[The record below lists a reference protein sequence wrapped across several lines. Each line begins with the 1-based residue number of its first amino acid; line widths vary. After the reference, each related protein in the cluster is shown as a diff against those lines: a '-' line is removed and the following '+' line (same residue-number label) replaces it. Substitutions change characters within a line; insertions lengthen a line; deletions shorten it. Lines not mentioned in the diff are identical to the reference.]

1 MVACVISA
9 TDRGERLGMTRR
21 RVRVAA
27 YAVRARPG
35 APVPIDWKEL
45 KALKSGAAFGIWE
58 VPKRRTDPWKD
69 VGKAT
74 ADQILPVGK
83 ARV

>member
-1 MVACVISA
+1 
-9 TDRGERLGMTRR
+9 
-21 RVRVAA
+21 
-27 YAVRARPG
+27 
-35 APVPIDWKEL
+35 VPIDWKEL
-45 KALKSGAAFGIWE
+45 KALKSGAAFGISE

>member
-1 MVACVISA
+1 
-9 TDRGERLGMTRR
+9 MTKR
-21 RVRVAA
+21 RVRSQLTPSE
-27 YAVRARPG
+27 RGPG

-45 KALKSGAAFGIWE
+45 EALKSGAAFGIWE